1 MVANIETI
9 SDMVKNY
16 ADDVR
21 SVMPVHKVFL
31 YGSYAKGNATEHSD
45 VDVCFFLSS
54 FENSD
59 WDEIMVKLLSISRK
73 YRDFIIEPFVFEVSD
88 LYTDNPFVKE
98 VLRTGIEIH

>member
-1 MVANIETI
+1 MAFDLESI

-21 SVMPVHKVFL
+21 NVMPVHKVFL

-59 WDEIMVKLLSISRK
+59 WDEIMLKLLKISRK
-73 YRDFIIEPFVFEVSD
+73 YRDIPIEPFVFEVSD
-88 LYTDNPFVKE
+88 LETDNPFVKE
-98 VLRTGIEIH
+98 VLRTGIEIY